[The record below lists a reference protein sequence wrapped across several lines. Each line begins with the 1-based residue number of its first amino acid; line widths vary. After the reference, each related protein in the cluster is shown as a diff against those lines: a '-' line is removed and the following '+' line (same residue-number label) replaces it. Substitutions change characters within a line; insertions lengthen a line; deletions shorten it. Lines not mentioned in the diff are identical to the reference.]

1 MSDHLAVYSFLIATL
16 KEIVKESK
24 KRAIS
29 DPPDNLILSNLNF
42 YSKAY
47 LISLCTYL
55 EAFLQDLAAAYVD
68 QVSER
73 IAAAKIPGNMVRW
86 SIQRDT
92 KEKEYEF
99 EFFRLPLTR
108 EDLEGEISGNPGR
121 TISIFKKIG
130 IDLASDPDFQNT
142 KSVVGAVV
150 EKRNR
155 IIHKNDEAADLSLDD
170 IITFADQFLLYMN
183 AVNAVVINNHLRA
196 IQQQDSEDGS

>member
-183 AVNAVVINNHLRA
+183 AVNVVVINNHLRA
-196 IQQQDSEDGS
+196 IQQQDPEDGS

>member
-183 AVNAVVINNHLRA
+183 AVNVVVINNHLRA
-196 IQQQDSEDGS
+196 IHQQDPEDGS

>member
-170 IITFADQFLLYMN
+170 IITFADQFF
-183 AVNAVVINNHLRA
+183 IIH
-196 IQQQDSEDGS
+196 ECCKCCGHK